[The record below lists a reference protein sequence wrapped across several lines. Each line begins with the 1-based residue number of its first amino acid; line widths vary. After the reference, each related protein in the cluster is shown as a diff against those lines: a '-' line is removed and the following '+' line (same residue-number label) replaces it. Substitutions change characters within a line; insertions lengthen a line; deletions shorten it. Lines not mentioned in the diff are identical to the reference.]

1 MTIGEKIK
9 ELVLD
14 TDSRTDDV
22 AEKLGMS
29 VQNLYK
35 IYKKDS
41 CETKYLETLMNLYGI
56 DSNYFFEGREIA
68 TAKGLTMLADEQ
80 GDYSLREKYTELL
93 EKYTALL
100 EKTQSE

>member
-1 MTIGEKIK
+1 MRIGEKIK
-9 ELVLD
+9 QLVDD

-22 AEKLGMS
+22 AKRLGMS

-41 CETKYLETLMNLYGI
+41 CESKYLETLMEMFDV
-56 DSNYFFEGREIA
+56 DSHFFFEGRGTSSTE
-68 TAKGLTMLADEQ
+68 GLSYVHEEGNEYGFKD
-80 GDYSLREKYTELL
+80 KYLELL

-100 EKTQSE
+100 EGKK